1 MARQSYSSLKSEM
14 KAHEKECAMYRTMV
28 QTLLDKL
35 DYRVKRLEI
44 LIMGST
50 LSIMGVLIT
59 LFFKILNI

>member
-1 MARQSYSSLKSEM
+1 M

-50 LSIMGVLIT
+50 LSIMAVLIT
-59 LFFKILNI
+59 LFFKILDI